1 MPSERTR
8 ADSLREFLTGA
19 SGDGVAQ
26 SNPSLSLGNFR
37 SSIEAVSLGIAVYN
51 SIAGVRVLYASGEN
65 SPGRGSLTAVD
76 SNSLVWQGGDPVVW
90 PDNTN
95 LTQIIEAS
103 GDPGSYLRVNATAPF
118 TPGQSNIQLSQLY
131 NNIFGFDTVVVA
143 DALTGLSNY
152 RATMI
157 RNESSYPVTL
167 FQRCIAQLGTHRV
180 SDSVQLGGS
189 GAGVITTTGSFADWP
204 SVGFCQVRSSI
215 GILKECIY
223 YSSRTNTT
231 LTVPATGRQML
242 GTTNTAGANTDLVY
256 AVPGVAIGIDPAG
269 VQVSGSSI
277 QTIASQTTPPI
288 GVIWNLGITL
298 AAGLQVSILNPNTEI
313 GIWAWRQ
320 MPAGSIATPSAAIRY
335 TDSFKTIA

>member
-1 MPSERTR
+1 MPSQFTR
-8 ADSLREFLTGA
+8 ADSLREYLTGA

-26 SNPSLSLGNFR
+26 SDPSLSLGNFR

-51 SIAGVRVLYASGEN
+51 SIAGVRVLYAGGKNSSGRN
-65 SPGRGSLTAVD
+65 AFTAID
-76 SNSLVWQGGDPVVW
+76 SNNLVWQGGEPVTW
-90 PDNTN
+90 PDNAN
-95 LTQIIEAS
+95 LTQIVEAS
-103 GDPGSYLRVNATAPF
+103 SDPGSYLRVNATAPF
-118 TPGQSNIQLSQLY
+118 TPGQSTVQLSQLY
-131 NNIFGFDTVVVA
+131 NNIFGFDPVVVA

-157 RNESSYPVTL
+157 RNESSYSVTL
-167 FQRCIAQLGTHRV
+167 FQRCIVQLGTHQV
-180 SDSVQLGGS
+180 SNSAQLGGS

-215 GILKECIY
+215 GVLKECVY
-223 YSSRTNTT
+223 YSSRTNAT

-269 VQVSGSSI
+269 VQASGSSI
-277 QTIASQTTPPI
+277 QMIANQTAPPI

-298 AAGLQVSILNPNTEI
+298 ATGLQVPILNPNTEI
-313 GIWAWRQ
+313 GIWVWRQ
-320 MPAGSIATPSAAIRY
+320 MPAGAIATPSAAVRY